1 MQEVKDIRAIEETM
15 FREYDLRGIFG
26 RELTADFAKRLG
38 AIYCMYMREKLGKE
52 DLTVSVGRD
61 VRLSSDDL
69 AAALIEG
76 MVSQGAN
83 VYDLGPCPTPLL
95 YFSLFHLEVDGG
107 IMITGSHNPPEYNG
121 FKVCVGKETIHGQEI
136 QHLKELYYSAEV
148 TERVSSN
155 VTDNVTK
162 YEIIPPYISYLKESF
177 KHLIDLPK
185 VRVAVDA
192 GNGAASLLAPEL
204 FSSLGCEV
212 IELYCEADGHFPN
225 HHPDPTVEK
234 NLEDLIKIVLDE
246 GCDFGIAFDGD
257 ADRLGAV
264 DEKGNI
270 LWGDKLMILYA
281 ADILQDRK
289 GEKFIGEVKCSQI
302 MYDEIA
308 RLGGQPIMWK
318 TGHSLIKDKIKVEK
332 AALAGE
338 MSGHFFFADRYFG
351 YDDALYAASRL
362 IEIVKKKKA
371 NDNNFAGVN
380 SLFEGLPKTFATPE
394 LRVDC
399 PDTQKKAAVAILG
412 EVFNEH
418 RASGQEPRIRDIITV
433 DGLRIIFED
442 GWGLVRSSNT
452 QPVLVLR
459 FEASSEERRD
469 YLREFVEGQLKQY
482 CKTAL

>member
-1 MQEVKDIRAIEETM
+1 MQTRVLEETM
-15 FREYDLRGIFG
+15 FREYDLRGVFG
-26 RELTADFAKRLG
+26 RELTVDFARRLG
-38 AIYCMYMREKLGKE
+38 AIYSIYLRSRIGVDFPM
-52 DLTVSVGRD
+52 VSVGRD
-61 VRLSSDDL
+61 VRLSSNEL
-69 AAALIEG
+69 AKALMEG
-76 MVSQGAN
+76 ITSQRAC

-95 YFSLFHLEVDGG
+95 YYSLFHLDVDGG

-121 FKVCVGKETIHGQEI
+121 FKICVGKDTIHGQEI
-136 QHLKELYYSAEV
+136 QKLKELYYTEELKHTIPGEV
-148 TERVSSN
+148 NR
-155 VTDNVTK
+155 
-162 YEIIPPYISYLKESF
+162 YAIIPHYITHLKDAF
-177 KHLIDLPK
+177 KGMIDLP
-185 VRVAVDA
+185 RVKIAVDA
-192 GNGAASLLAPEL
+192 GNGAAGLLAPEL
-204 FSSLGCEV
+204 FRELGCDV
-212 IELYCEADGHFPN
+212 VELYCEPDGHFPN

-234 NLEDLIKIVLDE
+234 NLQDLIRVVVEE

-281 ADILQDRK
+281 ADILQDKK
-289 GEKFIGEVKCSQI
+289 GEKFIGEVKCSQV

-308 RLGGQPIMWK
+308 RLGGKPIMWK
-318 TGHSLIKDKIKVEK
+318 TGHSLIKDKIKVEN

-351 YDDALYAASRL
+351 YDDALYAAARF

-371 NDNNFAGVN
+371 AGNFAGVS

-394 LRVDC
+394 IRVDC
-399 PDTQKKAAVAILG
+399 PDTQKKAAVETLG
-412 EVFNEH
+412 EVFNKH
-418 RASGQEPRIRDIITV
+418 RESGGEPKIRDIITV

-459 FEASSEERRD
+459 FEANSEERRD
-469 YLREFVEGQLKQY
+469 YLRSFVEEKLKVH
-482 CKTAL
+482 CGLKI

>member
-1 MQEVKDIRAIEETM
+1 MQTRSLEETM
-15 FREYDLRGIFG
+15 FREYDLRGIFNQ
-26 RELTADFAKRLG
+26 ELTVDFARRLG
-38 AIYCMYMREKLGKE
+38 AIYCIYMREKLGK
-52 DLTVSVGRD
+52 DGLTVSVGRD

-95 YFSLFHLEVDGG
+95 YFSLFHLTVDGG

-121 FKVCVGKETIHGQEI
+121 FKICVGKETIHGREI
-136 QHLKELYYSAEV
+136 QHLKELYYNTEV
-148 TERVSSN
+148 VENAAGS
-155 VTDNVTK
+155 VTK
-162 YEIIPPYISYLKESF
+162 HEIIPPYIEHLKESF
-177 KHLIDLPK
+177 KGMIDLPK
-185 VRVAVDA
+185 VKVAVDA
-192 GNGAASLLAPEL
+192 GNGAASLLAPQL
-204 FSSLGCEV
+204 FSALGCEIV
-212 IELYCEADGHFPN
+212 ELYCEADGHFPN

-234 NLEDLIKIVLDE
+234 NLQDLIEVVLDE

-264 DEKGNI
+264 DEKRNI

-281 ADILQDRK
+281 ADILQYKK
-289 GEKFIGEVKCSQI
+289 GEKFIGEVKCSQV

-308 RLGGQPIMWK
+308 RLGGEPIMWK

-338 MSGHFFFADRYFG
+338 MSGHFFFADLYFG

-380 SLFEGLPKTFATPE
+380 SLFSGLPETFVTPE
-394 LRVDC
+394 LHVDC
-399 PDTQKKAAVAILG
+399 PDTQKKAAVATLG
-412 EVFNEH
+412 EVFSAH
-418 RASGQEPRIRDIITV
+418 RASGQEPKIRDIITV

-469 YLREFVEGQLKQY
+469 YLREFVEGQLKQH
-482 CKTAL
+482 CSL

>member
-1 MQEVKDIRAIEETM
+1 MQTRSLEETM
-15 FREYDLRGIFG
+15 FREYDLRGVFG
-26 RELTADFAKRLG
+26 QELTTDFAKRLG
-38 AIYCMYMREKLGKE
+38 AVYCVYMREKLGKN
-52 DLTVSVGRD
+52 DLAVSVGRD

-69 AAALIEG
+69 VAALVEG
-76 MVSQGAN
+76 MVSQGAR
-83 VYDLGPCPTPLL
+83 VFDLGPCPTPLL
-95 YFSLFHLEVDGG
+95 YYSLFHLTVDGG

-136 QHLKELYYSAEV
+136 QHLKELYYNTKVVDRASG
-148 TERVSSN
+148 S
-155 VTDNVTK
+155 VTK
-162 YEIIPPYISYLKESF
+162 CEIIPPYISYLKESF
-177 KHLIDLPK
+177 KHLTDLPQVK
-185 VRVAVDA
+185 VAVDA
-192 GNGAASLLAPEL
+192 GNGAASLLAPQL
-204 FSSLGCEV
+204 FSALGCEV
-212 IELYCEADGHFPN
+212 VELYCEADGHFPN

-234 NLEDLIKIVLDE
+234 NLQDLIEVVLDE

-257 ADRLGAV
+257 ADRLGAI

-281 ADILQDRK
+281 ADILQDKK
-289 GEKFIGEVKCSQI
+289 GEKFIGEVKCSQV

-308 RLGGQPIMWK
+308 RLGGEPIMWK
-318 TGHSLIKDKIKVEK
+318 TGHSLIKDKIKVER

-362 IEIVKKKKA
+362 IEIVKKKKV

-380 SLFEGLPKTFATPE
+380 SFFSGLPETFVTPE

-399 PDTQKKAAVAILG
+399 PDTQKKAAVATLG
-412 EVFNEH
+412 EVFSTH
-418 RASGQEPRIRDIITV
+418 RASGQEPKIRDIITV

-459 FEASSEERRD
+459 FEAGSQERRD
-469 YLREFVEGQLKQY
+469 YLRSFVEEKLRIHCGL
-482 CKTAL
+482 

>member
-1 MQEVKDIRAIEETM
+1 MRLLEDTM

-26 RELTADFAKRLG
+26 QELTTGFTKCIG
-38 AIYCMYMREKLGKE
+38 AIYCIYMREKLGKDE
-52 DLTVSVGRD
+52 LTVSVGRD
-61 VRLSSDDL
+61 IRLSSDDL
-69 AAALIEG
+69 AIALIEG
-76 MVSQGAN
+76 MVSQGAK

-121 FKVCVGKETIHGQEI
+121 FKVCVGKETIHGKEI
-136 QHLKELYYSAEV
+136 QHLKELYYNTEVAERTAGSV
-148 TERVSSN
+148 I
-155 VTDNVTK
+155 K
-162 YEIIPPYISYLKESF
+162 YEIIPPYIAHLKESF
-177 KHLIDLPK
+177 KNMIDLPK
-185 VRVAVDA
+185 VKVAVDA
-192 GNGAASLLAPEL
+192 GNGVASLLAPEL
-204 FSSLGCEV
+204 FNALGCEV
-212 IELYCEADGHFPN
+212 VELYCEADGHFPN

-234 NLEDLIKIVLDE
+234 NLQDLIKVVLDQ

-257 ADRLGAV
+257 ADRLGAI

-289 GEKFIGEVKCSQI
+289 GKKFIGEVKCSQV

-371 NDNNFAGVN
+371 SDNNFAGL
-380 SLFEGLPKTFATPE
+380 SHLFDGLPQTHATPE

-412 EVFNEH
+412 EVFNAH
-418 RASGQEPRIRDIITV
+418 RDNGEEPKIRDIITV

-469 YLREFVEGQLKQY
+469 YLREFVERQLKQH
-482 CKTAL
+482 CGL

>member
-1 MQEVKDIRAIEETM
+1 MQEVKDIRALEETM

-26 RELTADFAKRLG
+26 RELTVDFARRLG
-38 AIYCMYMREKLGKE
+38 AIYCIYLREKLGRDE
-52 DLTVSVGRD
+52 LLISVGRD

-76 MVSQGAN
+76 MVSQGAS
-83 VYDLGPCPTPLL
+83 VFDLGPCPTPLL
-95 YFSLFHLEVDGG
+95 YFSLFHLAVDGG

-121 FKVCVGKETIHGQEI
+121 FKICVGKDTIHGQEI
-136 QHLKELYYSAEV
+136 QRLKELYYNVEV
-148 TERVSSN
+148 TERTVGS
-155 VTDNVTK
+155 VTK
-162 YEIIPPYISYLKESF
+162 YKIIPPYIKHLKESF
-177 KHLIDLPK
+177 KDMIDLPK
-185 VRVAVDA
+185 VKVAVDA

-212 IELYCEADGHFPN
+212 IELYCEANGHFPN

-234 NLEDLIKIVLDE
+234 NLQDLIKVVLDE

-281 ADILQDRK
+281 ADILQDK
-289 GEKFIGEVKCSQI
+289 NGEKFIGEVKCSQV

-318 TGHSLIKDKIKVEK
+318 TGHSLIKDKIKAEK

-362 IEIVKKKKA
+362 IEIAKKQKA
-371 NDNNFAGVN
+371 TNPESGLSN
-380 SLFEGLPKTFATPE
+380 LFEGLPQTYVTPE

-399 PDTQKKAAVAILG
+399 PDTQKKAAVAVLG
-412 EVFNEH
+412 EVFSAH
-418 RASGQEPRIRDIITV
+418 RDSGEEPRIRDIITV

-469 YLREFVEGQLKQY
+469 YLRDFVEEKLKEH
-482 CKTAL
+482 CGL